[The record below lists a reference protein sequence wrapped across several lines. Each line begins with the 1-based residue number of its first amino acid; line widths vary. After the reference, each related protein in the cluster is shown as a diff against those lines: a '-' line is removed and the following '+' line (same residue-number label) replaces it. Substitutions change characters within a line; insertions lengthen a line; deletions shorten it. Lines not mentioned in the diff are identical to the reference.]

1 MRKSFTSNKS
11 IFKIQ
16 SPFLLILFQFIM
28 SSLRTSCKNFCLNIL
43 GFFYS
48 ESKINEGDCAFGFSE
63 SLNKTCAICLEN
75 VITKQLP
82 SDQMFGLMTNCKHIF
97 CLRCIRQWRSK
108 RKDFSETVIRYTN
121 CYLDNN

>member
-1 MRKSFTSNKS
+1 M
-11 IFKIQ
+11 FKKQ

-28 SSLRTSCKNFCLNIL
+28 SILQISCKNFCSYIL
-43 GFFYS
+43 CFVSS
-48 ESKINEGDCAFGFSE
+48 ESKIDEEDCALGFSE

-97 CLRCIRQWRSK
+97 CLRCIRKWRSK